1 MRDISPNPVRGYA
14 GAFGR
19 GFTLI
24 EVLFAVVLVGMAI
37 AGLTMSSF
45 AYTQSNGAGADLATA
60 EYLIEQIHEMTAT
73 MTVDAIYAYGGTGTG
88 TRTTT
93 ISPSIN
99 ANGVSLGT
107 SFSAWK
113 QQLIVEK
120 LQKDLSTADTGTTP
134 QFYRISV
141 RSLKNN
147 STVATQSWIRARY

>member
-1 MRDISPNPVRGYA
+1 MKNTTPNYVRRSA

-73 MTVDAIYAYGGTGTG
+73 MTVDQIYAYGGTGTNW
-88 TRTTT
+88 RTAFV
-93 ISPSIN
+93 PIN
-99 ANGVSLGT
+99 ANGVALGT

-113 QQLIVEK
+113 QQLRVEK

-147 STVATQSWIRARY
+147 SPVATQSWIRARY